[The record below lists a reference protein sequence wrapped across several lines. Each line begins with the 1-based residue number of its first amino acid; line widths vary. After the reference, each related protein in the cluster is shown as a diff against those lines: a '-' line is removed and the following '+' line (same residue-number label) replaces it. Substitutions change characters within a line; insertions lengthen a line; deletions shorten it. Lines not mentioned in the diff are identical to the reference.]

1 MILSGENNLVS
12 KQILKVF
19 VMVLEEGGHMG
30 DRKVKVILQV
40 MGALGATIS
49 KRIQRKKG
57 MEIS

>member
-19 VMVLEEGGHMG
+19 VMVLEEGGHMR

-49 KRIQRKKG
+49 KRIQR
-57 MEIS
+57 